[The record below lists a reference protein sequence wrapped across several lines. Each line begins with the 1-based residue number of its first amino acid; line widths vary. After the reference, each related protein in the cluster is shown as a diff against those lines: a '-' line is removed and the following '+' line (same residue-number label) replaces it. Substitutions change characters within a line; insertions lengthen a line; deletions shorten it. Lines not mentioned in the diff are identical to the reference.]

1 MNNILKCFLIACLL
15 TTGST
20 INAVYAQ
27 EFSIGPKIGVSQGNI
42 QVNGSDFS
50 AGNSKLGYHLGL
62 FARLGGNSIYF
73 QPEVLYTNT
82 GGEFQSSQG
91 STSVT
96 YAATFSRV
104 DVPVMFGF
112 KIAEVFRIQAGPVM
126 SFLLDSD
133 LDADGPG
140 LTPPDYN
147 SATLGYQA
155 GIGVDVGNMI
165 LDLKYEGALGKQA
178 ESIAGFATDQRQN
191 QLILSLG
198 IRLF

>member
-1 MNNILKCFLIACLL
+1 MNDILKSILFVCFLLVSA
-15 TTGST
+15 TF
-20 INAVYAQ
+20 NQVKAQ
-27 EFSIGPKIGVSQGNI
+27 EFSIGPKIGVSQGNV

-50 AGNSKLGYHLGL
+50 TGDSKLGYHLGL

-82 GGEFQSSQG
+82 GGDFQSSQG
-91 STSVT
+91 GSTVT
-96 YAATFSRV
+96 YSASFSRV
-104 DVPVMFGF
+104 DVPIMFGF
-112 KIAEVFRIQAGPVM
+112 KIAQVFRIQAGPVM

-133 LDADGPG
+133 LTTDGTG
-140 LTPPDYN
+140 LTSPDYN

-155 GIGVDVGNMI
+155 GIGFDIGNMI
-165 LDLKYEGALGKQA
+165 LDFKYEGPLGKHA
-178 ESIAGFATDQRQN
+178 DSIAGLATDQRQN